1 MSCFVDAPFVLRS
14 GDGQPG
20 ELVTLYLTISVSAYA
35 PPRLILPIDTAH
47 AIATGMDVS
56 PMEQATEPTITRAQD
71 SIVTTPFVAAAA
83 PELLSP
89 PTDGVPIVTSSPI
102 PPVPDIQAMSPAEK
116 ALHDADEAT
125 KAINLTSTWESTV
138 ERIKWVIDTVNPVA
152 GVRHS
157 AMSFYL
163 MLD

>member
-14 GDGQPG
+14 ADGQPG
-20 ELVTLYLTISVSAYA
+20 ELVTLYLTIAVSSNA
-35 PPRLILPIDTAH
+35 PPYPILPIDTAH
-47 AIATGMDVS
+47 AMATGMGVS
-56 PMEQATEPTITRAQD
+56 PMENATEPTIARAQD
-71 SIVTTPFVAAAA
+71 SIETTPSVAAPT

-89 PTDGVPIVTSSPI
+89 PTGDVPIVTSSL
-102 PPVPDIQAMSPAEK
+102 PPVSDIPAMSPAEH
-116 ALHDADEAT
+116 ALRDADEAT

-138 ERIKWVIDTVNPVA
+138 ERMKWVMDTVSPVA

-157 AMSFYL
+157 AMSSYL